1 MNNIY
6 YFTGTGNSLQIAE
19 NLSNELG
26 DCTTH
31 KIAEYS
37 GENINSDTLGIVFP
51 VYNLGLPLIICDF
64 LNKLNVSNDTFIY
77 AIANYGGAPGR
88 ALDQCE
94 DILKD
99 KNRILSGGFLINMP
113 GNYLIGYGA
122 QSKQTQKKCLK
133 KKRKRLRIYQAL

>member
-37 GENINSDTLGIVFP
+37 GENINSDT
-51 VYNLGLPLIICDF
+51 
-64 LNKLNVSNDTFIY
+64 FIY

-113 GNYLIGYGA
+113 GNYIIGYGA